1 MGPTEMLVSL
11 LIVGATS
18 IIEAMVISHYI
29 KEVSDKDDK
38 LFQKSLRINELEIKN
53 KQYVDEIMEYDNL
66 LSNGTSVMQEA
77 IVFIE
82 NMEKKLSDMEEEV
95 DRLKKDKK
103 RMDSKGSK
111 DSNGSKRLV
120 RKEKKA
126 HKKNENKKDDKAKG
140 KGRG

>member
-82 NMEKKLSDMEEEV
+82 NMEKKLSDTEEEV

-103 RMDSKGSK
+103 RKDSK
-111 DSNGSKRLV
+111 GSKRLV

>member
-103 RMDSKGSK
+103 RMGSK
-111 DSNGSKRLV
+111 GSKRLV